1 MDVAWAIEQLRHY
14 LHLNERVALPPSEQT
29 SNRKTRKVGEKSE
42 ITAAEH
48 VVEAI
53 SIAVYGEGRRWINP
67 EHAER
72 LLWELTDGVAVREKL
87 GLTDPGPFIEAD
99 RLHPWVWEAAEA
111 HWRSGNHR
119 AAVWAA
125 SVNVNS
131 RTQGKVGN
139 HRVGESKLLQQVF
152 GLGEP
157 TPGHPRLRLTDH
169 ANPDLFKDV
178 HLGASALGQGLYAA
192 VRNPVNHVT
201 EEAHGLSETEALEAL
216 AGFSLL
222 SRWID
227 RAEVVSV
234 DPAPHA
240 DTVESHTPLLD
251 PQ

>member
-1 MDVAWAIEQLRHY
+1 MDVDWAIEQLRRY
-14 LHLNERVALPPSEQT
+14 LHLTERVALPPAEQA
-29 SNRKTRKVGEKSE
+29 SNRKTRKRGEPSE
-42 ITAAEH
+42 IAAAAH

-53 SIAVYGEGRRWINP
+53 SLAVYGEGRRWIGR
-67 EHAER
+67 EHAEK
-72 LLWELTDGVAVREKL
+72 LLWELTDGATVRQKL
-87 GLTDPGPFIEAD
+87 GLSDPGPSIEAD

-131 RTQGKVGN
+131 RTQGKVN
-139 HRVGESKLLQQVF
+139 NSRLSESKLLQEVF
-152 GLGEP
+152 GLDDP
-157 TPGHPRLRLTDH
+157 APGRPRLRLTGG
-169 ANPDLFKDV
+169 ANPELFKDV
-178 HLGASALGQGLYAA
+178 HLGASALGRGLYAA
-192 VRNPVNHVT
+192 VRNPINHVT

-234 DPAPHA
+234 DEVAHA
-240 DTVESHTPLLD
+240 DTVESRTPLLD